1 MAAARSFA
9 GRRRSYAG
17 HRVLL
22 GCLSELIMRSSMGV
36 LGI

>member
-9 GRRRSYAG
+9 GRRRSYA
-17 HRVLL
+17 VLL
-22 GCLSELIMRSSMGV
+22 GCLSELIMRSCSMGV